1 MEQTERFKYKLI
13 NYSNALEGF
22 NDLLKVNLSEYAGVV
37 LDGLKNGQIQ
47 KFEYC
52 TELTWKIIKSFLQN
66 IHMLELPTPKLALKA
81 FYTNN
86 FVDEKVY
93 ELLINMLE
101 DRNKLSH
108 IYNEKDFGKIHIKL
122 RDYFNVMRS
131 VDGIIKNYIS
141 E

>member
-1 MEQTERFKYKLI
+1 MEQTERFKYKHL

-22 NDLLKVNLSEYAGVV
+22 NDLLKVDLSEYTGVV

-66 IHMLELPTPKLALKA
+66 LHMLELPTPKLAIKA

-86 FVDEKVY
+86 FVDEKAY

-108 IYNEKDFGKIHIKL
+108 IYNEEDFNKIHIKL
-122 RDYFNVMRS
+122 GDYLNGMIS